1 MEGIFN
7 ILKSEGIEIPEE
19 TQKKLNKKIVSE
31 YKSINEYNDLKK
43 KLEESNN
50 KISEF
55 SNTQNEID
63 TLKQKNEELSKL
75 YKESQ
80 LTGYK
85 FQALKSGVNEKFVD
99 FVTSEVMNNTNDTN
113 DFNKALEAYNKDNPQ
128 FLTSNYKQ
136 NISVSTTP
144 NISNKTQ
151 TQSNNDLMNRII
163 RGTYSG

>member
-7 ILKSEGIEIPEE
+7 ILKSEGIEIEEE
-19 TQKKLNKKIVSE
+19 TQKRLNKKIVAE

-55 SNTQNEID
+55 SKTKDEID
-63 TLKQKNEELSKL
+63 TLRQKNEELSKL
-75 YKESQ
+75 YKDSQ
-80 LTGYK
+80 ITGYK
-85 FQALKSGVNEKFVD
+85 FKALKSGVNEKFVD
-99 FVTSEVMNNTNDTN
+99 FVTSEVMNNTSETQ
-113 DFNKALEAYNKDNPQ
+113 DFATALESYNKENPQ

-144 NISNKTQ
+144 AISNKSQ
-151 TQSNNDLMNRII
+151 TETTHDIMNKII
-163 RGTYSG
+163 RSKYNG